1 MRSGVESS
9 PERQA
14 DGVERVHVWAVLLVQ
29 AEAYELQRGALL
41 AQHEVAVCAGG
52 RRGELEHRREVV
64 GQLVDLPRNCVGM
77 SERDPHGY
85 YYEKQD
91 AEEQDQ
97 DRAGA
102 ARRGARGSRVGDR
115 ARRGPPRPCRRSWS
129 MRLSTALLAAGGSV
143 QALGV
148 PSDRRISNEVIDELL
163 AGASTEEEI
172 AGPGGLLAEL
182 TKRLVERAMEVELTD
197 HVGYEPH
204 LEPPGGAENT
214 RNGTTPKTLITE
226 HGKVPIDA
234 PRDRD
239 GSFEPK
245 IVRKRQRRFVGFD
258 EKILAL
264 YSRGL
269 STRDIEAHLEEI
281 YGVKV
286 GRDLI
291 SRVTDAVM
299 DDVRE
304 WGKRPLE
311 DIYPIVF
318 LDCMVLKIRE
328 GGTVQR
334 RALYLALGVT
344 LDGDRDVLG
353 MWFQETEGAKFWMQ
367 VLTDLK
373 QRGVRDILIACVD
386 GLTGFPE
393 AIEAIFPKTTVQTC
407 IVHLIRNSLKYVPR
421 REREQVAR
429 DLKPIY
435 TAKDADQAHAE
446 LEAFDEKWGARFP
459 VITQAWL
466 NAWEHVIPFL
476 AFPDEVRRVIY
487 TTNAIEALNRQL
499 RKAIKTKGSFP
510 NEDAARKL
518 VYLAL
523 QNAVPQWTRTRN
535 WTTALL
541 AFKIH
546 FGDRV
551 PDTAN

>member
-1 MRSGVESS
+1 MPSTK
-9 PERQA
+9 ERNPQSVSVLDLHGA
-14 DGVERVHVWAVLLVQ
+14 GGEPPGEPPAPPLEGREARPLDQECVDDAVERARLRRMV
-29 AEAYELQRGALL
+29 ERP
-41 AQHEVAVCAGG
+41 GG
-52 RRGELEHRREVV
+52 
-64 GQLVDLPRNCVGM
+64 
-77 SERDPHGY
+77 ERIPD
-85 YYEKQD
+85 
-91 AEEQDQ
+91 
-97 DRAGA
+97 
-102 ARRGARGSRVGDR
+102 
-115 ARRGPPRPCRRSWS
+115 
-129 MRLSTALLAAGGSV
+129 
-143 QALGV
+143 
-148 PSDRRISNEVIDELL
+148 EVIDQLL
-163 AGASTEEEI
+163 AGASSEEEI

-197 HVGYEPH
+197 HLGFEPH
-204 LEPPGGAENT
+204 QEPAGGTGNT
-214 RNGTTPKTLITE
+214 RNGTSPKTLVTE
-226 HGKVPIDA
+226 HGKVAIDA
-234 PRDRD
+234 ARDRD

-258 EKILAL
+258 DKILAL

-269 STRDIEAHLEEI
+269 SVRDIRAHLAEI
-281 YGVKV
+281 YGVEV
-286 GRDLI
+286 SIDLI

-304 WGKRPLE
+304 WAKRPLE

-318 LDCMVLKIRE
+318 LDCMVLKIRD
-328 GGTVQR
+328 GGSVQR
-334 RALYLALGVT
+334 RALYIALGVT
-344 LDGDRDVLG
+344 LEGDRDVLG

-373 QRGVRDILIACVD
+373 TRGVRDILIACVD

-407 IVHLIRNSLKYVPR
+407 LVHLIRASLKYVPR

-446 LEAFDEKWGARFP
+446 LETFDEKWGQRFP
-459 VITQAWL
+459 VITKAWL
-466 NAWEHVIPFL
+466 DAWEYVTPFL

-546 FGDRV
+546 FDDRI
-551 PDTAN
+551 PDTAH

>member
-1 MRSGVESS
+1 MPTKTTSQKSRTSRAGARSGVIAPGLPGDEHG
-9 PERQA
+9 EL
-14 DGVERVHVWAVLLVQ
+14 VERAGI
-29 AEAYELQRGALL
+29 GA
-41 AQHEVAVCAGG
+41 
-52 RRGELEHRREVV
+52 
-64 GQLVDLPRNCVGM
+64 GQP
-77 SERDPHGY
+77 
-85 YYEKQD
+85 
-91 AEEQDQ
+91 
-97 DRAGA
+97 
-102 ARRGARGSRVGDR
+102 RRGASVGD
-115 ARRGPPRPCRRSWS
+115 PWPLRPELVDEAVER
-129 MRLSTALLAAGGSV
+129 AAGRRRV
-143 QALGV
+143 RQALQM
-148 PSDRRISNEVIDELL
+148 PSDRRISDEVIDELL
-163 AGASTEEEI
+163 AGASSEEEI
-172 AGPGGLLAEL
+172 AGPGGLLAQL

-204 LEPPGGAENT
+204 QEPLGGAGNT

-226 HGKVPIDA
+226 HGKVGVDA

-258 EKILAL
+258 DKILAL

-269 STRDIEAHLEEI
+269 SVRDIEAHLQEI

-304 WGKRPLE
+304 WAKRPLE

-318 LDCMVLKIRE
+318 LDCMVIKVRE

-344 LDGDRDVLG
+344 LEGDRDVLG

-367 VLTDLK
+367 ILTDLK
-373 QRGVRDILIACVD
+373 TRGVRDILICCVD

-393 AIEAIFPKTTVQTC
+393 AIEAIFPRTTVQTC
-407 IVHLIRNSLKYVPR
+407 LVHLIRSSLKYVPR

-435 TAKDADQAHAE
+435 TAVDADAAQAE
-446 LEAFDEKWGARFP
+446 LEAFDEKWGQRFP

-476 AFPDEVRRVIY
+476 AFPPEVRRVIY

-551 PDTAN
+551 PDNAS